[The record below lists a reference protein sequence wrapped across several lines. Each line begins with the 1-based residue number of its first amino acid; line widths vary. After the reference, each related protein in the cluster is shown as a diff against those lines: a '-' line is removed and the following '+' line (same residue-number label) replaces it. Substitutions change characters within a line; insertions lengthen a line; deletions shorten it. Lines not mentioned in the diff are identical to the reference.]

1 MGREKMLASTCELGS
16 GARME
21 GLPFPVE
28 SGTLRCSG
36 GWKRASVSVLRLS
49 YVDQVAIWPPPSIL
63 TQSEVC
69 QG

>member
-21 GLPFPVE
+21 GLPFPAE

-36 GWKRASVSVLRLS
+36 GWKQASVSVLRLS
-49 YVDQVAIWPPPSIL
+49 YVHLVVIWPPPSFQ
-63 TQSEVC
+63 T
-69 QG
+69 